1 MEKSSPGGHTTKHIE
16 REKQLETVSYHQKC
30 SCTYYS
36 TLETCDDIREVGGR
50 DEIQTVDNKQHRQYH
65 RSRLIHK
72 CTDSK
77 KVEIIQTDGI
87 ERAKKK
93 KKEMDALTAWSC
105 ND

>member
-1 MEKSSPGGHTTKHIE
+1 MEKSSPGGHTKHID

-36 TLETCDDIREVGGR
+36 TLETCDHIREVGGR

-72 CTDSK
+72 

-87 ERAKKK
+87 ERGGGEKWMRSLHGAAMT
-93 KKEMDALTAWSC
+93 EV
-105 ND
+105 